1 MAKYYEI
8 TKEFAIEEIRRYA
21 VAYPSSPPEIAAFG
35 LMRRVQSWEEQS
47 AVIAAVDEI
56 LAAVR

>member
-35 LMRRVQSWEEQS
+35 LMRRVQSWEEQDRKS
-47 AVIAAVDEI
+47 VV
-56 LAAVR
+56 